1 MPHYYEAK
9 LLLLVWLLFGSGAEK
24 LYRRVRRLLFQLERR
39 WAVLATL
46 LGDRA
51 DRIAAD
57 QLASLPPSLV
67 KSAIALAAEKEELET
82 QEVARDLC
90 LTPHGSQKA
99 VGASRWFGSSTSPS
113 GQPFE

>member
-1 MPHYYEAK
+1 MLSTVHALETPGGDDDRQWLTYWVIIALLSALESFAAVLLTAVPHYYEAK

-67 KSAIALAAEKEELET
+67 KS
-82 QEVARDLC
+82 VC
-90 LTPHGSQKA
+90 
-99 VGASRWFGSSTSPS
+99 
-113 GQPFE
+113 